1 MFKKY
6 LLSIC
11 VASIL
16 LFIGLYVF
24 VFQNQ
29 AVYDNEG
36 TSAYI
41 LDEYERDNYTK
52 NTYQKQGFYN
62 IEINT
67 PTVKK
72 LKSNNYN
79 QNDLIKYYNKNNQN
93 GADIIKS
100 KEGGICWAA
109 AMTSL
114 LDYYGCE
121 SDTKNLNNRA
131 EIISKKVLDI
141 AKKEGYWYPNTNG
154 VSDSEEDDILDDVF
168 ASYGGKYKK
177 YDANSDTFDL
187 YKTIKKEVNAGRVSL
202 LSIIKHTMAACGYEE
217 YAVTYKYKNWLGTTK
232 KGKATSKY
240 VVVNSA
246 EDNYLPYHYYPEN
259 QILTGISDRWDFT
272 VTKIIK

>member
-29 AVYDNEG
+29 AVYDDEG

-41 LDEYERDNYTK
+41 LDEEQRDIYTK
-52 NTYQKQGFYN
+52 KTYQNQGFYN
-62 IEINT
+62 IKIKT
-67 PTVKK
+67 SKVKK
-72 LKSNNYN
+72 LNSNNYN
-79 QNDLIKYYNKNNQN
+79 QEDLIKYYNKNNQD
-93 GADIIKS
+93 GADINKG
-100 KEGGICWAA
+100 EGICWAV

-121 SDTKNLNNRA
+121 SDIKDINKRS

-177 YDANSDTFDL
+177 YDANSDTFNL
-187 YKTIKKEVNAGRVSL
+187 YKTIRKEVNAGRVSI
-202 LSIIKHTMAACGYEE
+202 LSIIEHAMAACGYEE
-217 YAVTYKYKNWLGTTK
+217 YAVTYKYRNWIGWPRD
-232 KGKATSKY
+232 GKATSKY

-246 EDNYLPYHYYPEN
+246 KDNYLPYHYYPED
-259 QILTGISDRWDFT
+259 QILTGIFDRWDFT